1 VEKGGGAVKDRLTI
15 NSEPSKTVAFQQL
28 EQLYA
33 EHKYVTIE
41 YRLGQDRSL
50 DQNALLHVWVGEMIE
65 FYTQKIR
72 KSYEKN
78 DWEDLMSGTKRMLK
92 ANCYNQNPDYRW
104 LVHKIKDA
112 QTGKERV
119 DYRSSANYLQG
130 EMFMFLTW
138 LQLKASFDG
147 IVLESK
153 GEYAK
158 LARES
163 NA

>member
-1 VEKGGGAVKDRLTI
+1 MKDRLTI

-50 DQNALLHVWVGEMIE
+50 DQNALMHVWIGEIIE
-65 FYTQKIR
+65 CCTGRTR
-72 KSYEKN
+72 KSYPKN
-78 DWEDLMSGTKRMLK
+78 EWEELMDGTKRMLK
-92 ANCYNQNPDYRW
+92 AKCYNQNPDYRW

-119 DYRSSANYLQG
+119 DYRSSVNYLQG

-138 LQLKASFDG
+138 IQCMASFDG